1 MNVQR
6 LNHLDDI
13 MKEQIKTGELEGAS
27 LYVSKDGER
36 CYYKNFG
43 YADHA
48 KNQRVKNDTIFR
60 IYSMTKPIT
69 SVAMMMLLERGRID
83 LYDPVRKY
91 LPGFANQKV
100 WTEHGLEAVCR
111 EVTIKDLLSMSAGVV
126 YPDQGHEAGRQMER
140 LFQEVQESNA
150 KGGHIGTVEFC
161 NRIGEQ
167 PLLFQ
172 PGSGWNYGACA
183 DVCGAIVEVVT
194 GKTLGEFMKKEIF
207 EPLKMEDTAFYVPKE
222 KQSRFAE
229 LYIYS
234 EEEKKNVVCTW
245 RHLALTLCLEQP
257 AFESG
262 GAGLVST
269 MKDYSHFVQMITN
282 GGNYMGKQLLAKKT
296 VEFMAKSQLP
306 VELVARAQ
314 WDSMRGCGYGNFLRS
329 TVDEVMTGC
338 LSEQG
343 EFGWDGWAGTYFFI
357 QPKEK
362 LFMIFLVQRCGFN
375 SAGLMRRVK
384 NVIYSS
390 IEE

>member
-13 MKEQIKTGELEGAS
+13 MKEQIENGELEGVG

-43 YADHA
+43 YANRE
-48 KNQRVKNDTIFR
+48 KNQRVKNDTIYR
-60 IYSMTKPIT
+60 LYSMTKPIT
-69 SVAMMMLLERGRID
+69 SVAMMILLERGCID

-91 LPGFANQKV
+91 LPGFMNQKV
-100 WTEHGLEAVCR
+100 WTQHGLVDVCR
-111 EVTIKDLLSMSAGVV
+111 DVTIQDLLSMSAGIV
-126 YPDQGHEAGRQMER
+126 YPDQGHEAGRQMEQ
-140 LFQEVQESNA
+140 LFQEVQEANA
-150 KGGHIGTVEFC
+150 KGGCIRTIEFC

-167 PLLFQ
+167 PLLFL
-172 PGSGWNYGACA
+172 PGGGWNYGACA
-183 DVCGAIVEVVT
+183 DICGGIIEVVT

-207 EPLKMEDTAFYVPKE
+207 EPLRMEDTGFYVPKD

-234 EEEKKNVVCTW
+234 EEEKKNVVCEW

-269 MKDYSHFVQMITN
+269 MKDYSHFVQMLTN
-282 GGNYMGKQLLAKKT
+282 GGTYKGSQLLSKRT

-306 VELVARAQ
+306 VELVAKAQ
-314 WDSMRGCGYGNFLRS
+314 WD
-329 TVDEVMTGC
+329 
-338 LSEQG
+338 
-343 EFGWDGWAGTYFFI
+343 I
-357 QPKEK
+357 
-362 LFMIFLVQRCGFN
+362 
-375 SAGLMRRVK
+375 
-384 NVIYSS
+384 
-390 IEE
+390 